1 MDSTLSPLPTSPL
14 ATSPLADVRARIA
27 SAARIASRK
36 VADITLVAVSK
47 THEAEAILP
56 LLAQG
61 QRCFG
66 ENRVQEAAAKWPA
79 LRAAYGDVALHL
91 VGQLQSNKAEEAVAL
106 FDCIHSLDRPSLAG
120 ALAHRGR
127 ALLCLAGQA
136 GQGPWPIRA
145 LHGHERGF
153 RGGDPAGRH
162 PYPRGQRPVRGARM
176 TSAPLSTHS
185 GPLSGQAADLDAL
198 AARGRLRGLTPNRG
212 VDFASNDYLGFAT
225 HPALA
230 QAAQDAL
237 ARGVPVGSGGSRLL
251 RGNHPEHEALEAE
264 AAAFFGGPGFSG
276 SALFLP
282 SGFTANSALLAT
294 MPQREDHIFTDAL
307 IHASVHEGLRLS
319 RAPHTMVAHN
329 DVGAF
334 ADALTKWRAGGGKG
348 TPWIVV
354 ESL

>member
-120 ALAHRGR
+120 ALAHAMDKTGR
-127 ALLCLAGQA
+127 RVPCFIQVNIGAEAQKGGCALADLPGLLAETRAADIPLAGLMCVPPAGIEAAPFFALLAKLAKD
-136 GQGPWPIRA
+136 
-145 LHGHERGF
+145 HG
-153 RGGDPAGRH
+153 
-162 PYPRGQRPVRGARM
+162 
-176 TSAPLSTHS
+176 
-185 GPLSGQAADLDAL
+185 LSGLSM
-198 AARGRLRGLTPNRG
+198 GMSE
-212 VDFASNDYLGFAT
+212 DFEVAIQLGAT
-225 HPALA
+225 HI
-230 QAAQDAL
+230 
-237 ARGVPVGSGGSRLL
+237 RV
-251 RGNHPEHEALEAE
+251 
-264 AAAFFGGPGFSG
+264 G
-276 SALFLP
+276 SALF
-282 SGFTANSALLAT
+282 
-294 MPQREDHIFTDAL
+294 
-307 IHASVHEGLRLS
+307 
-319 RAPHTMVAHN
+319 
-329 DVGAF
+329 
-334 ADALTKWRAGGGKG
+334 GGRG
-348 TPWIVV
+348 
-354 ESL
+354 